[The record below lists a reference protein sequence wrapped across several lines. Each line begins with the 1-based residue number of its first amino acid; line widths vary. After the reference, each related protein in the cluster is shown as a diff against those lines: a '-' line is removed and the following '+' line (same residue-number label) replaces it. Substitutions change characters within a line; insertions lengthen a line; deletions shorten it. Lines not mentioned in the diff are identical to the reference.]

1 MLLLVN
7 ISHADITLNFYS
19 TSLSKLLEALSMGV
33 FTYSSLINSKYVSRG
48 KLNKSKICRNGIL
61 KTEKYYLLDFNL
73 FFSLQNLR
81 ENCMDS
87 LKRNDCFG
95 FS

>member
-33 FTYSSLINSKYVSRG
+33 FTYSSLINSKYVLRG

-61 KTEKYYLLDFNL
+61 KTENII
-73 FFSLQNLR
+73 FSISVYFLSYR
-81 ENCMDS
+81 IGE
-87 LKRNDCFG
+87 KAVWIH
-95 FS
+95 